1 MPKQYGTV
9 DCGLFALAYAIAIC
23 MDKNPAKIIF
33 EQISMR
39 NHFNQVLKTQNLQQ
53 FNHFEIENNTW
64 THYNEH
70 CIDLR
75 VRRAKIQFCS
85 LILLNFK

>member
-1 MPKQYGTV
+1 MACDMPKQYGTD

-53 FNHFEIENNTW
+53 FNHFEIENNTL
-64 THYNEH
+64 TNYNEH

-75 VRRAKIQFCS
+75 GEELRY
-85 LILLNFK
+85 NFVV